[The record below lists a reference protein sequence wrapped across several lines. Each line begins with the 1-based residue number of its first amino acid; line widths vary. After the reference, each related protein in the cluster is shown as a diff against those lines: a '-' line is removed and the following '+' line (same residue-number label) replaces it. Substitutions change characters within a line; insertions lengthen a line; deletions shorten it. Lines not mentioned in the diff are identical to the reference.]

1 MTITFLFSR
10 KNLFYIIGTFRK
22 KVSTTVTRH
31 MATSSIFFDI
41 LGAFRTFFNL
51 NFSKY
56 IIIVKKVFTKL
67 CFVMIKICLSYF
79 YKIKFIFTFM
89 ANISSGIWEV
99 IFVINLV
106 EFLIGTKFIL
116 VILEILNIFGN
127 KLFNKFIYF
136 FFLYKKLF
144 YLIEFERGLTIF
156 TWTNNFGLNIDI
168 FDFIFIISRNT
179 FSTKHVAAIFSY
191 L

>member
-1 MTITFLFSR
+1 
-10 KNLFYIIGTFRK
+10 
-22 KVSTTVTRH
+22 

-56 IIIVKKVFTKL
+56 IIIVKIVFTKL
-67 CFVMIKICLSYF
+67 CFVMIRKCLSFF
-79 YKIKFIFTFM
+79 YKINFIFSFK
-89 ANISSGIWEV
+89 AKISSGIWEV

-106 EFLIGTKFIL
+106 AFLIGTKFIL
-116 VILEILNIFGN
+116 VILEILIIFCN

-156 TWTNNFGLNIDI
+156 TWTNNFGLNIEI
-168 FDFIFIISRNT
+168 FNFILNISRNT

>member
-1 MTITFLFSR
+1 MTITFIFSR
-10 KNLFYIIGTFRK
+10 KSLFYIIGAFRK
-22 KVSTTVTRH
+22 KVSTTVTSH

-41 LGAFRTFFNL
+41 LGAFRTFFDL

-56 IIIVKKVFTKL
+56 IIIVKRVFKKL
-67 CFVMIKICLSYF
+67 CFVIIRICLSFF
-79 YKIKFIFTFM
+79 YKIKFIFTFK
-89 ANISSGIWEV
+89 AKISSGIWEV

-106 EFLIGTKFIL
+106 AFLIGTKFIL

-136 FFLYKKLF
+136 LFLYKKLF
-144 YLIEFERGLTIF
+144 NLIEFERGLTIF
-156 TWTNNFGLNIDI
+156 TWTNNFGLNIEI
-168 FDFIFIISRNT
+168 FDFFFNISRNT
-179 FSTKHVAAIFSY
+179 FSSKHLVAIFSY